1 MKNART
7 VTHYRVLEELGGGGM
22 GVVYKAEDTSLGR
35 FVALKFLPE
44 GISRDL
50 QALERFQRE
59 ARSASALNH
68 PNICTIYEIGWH
80 EGQPF
85 LAMEFL
91 DGETLKRRIAGR
103 PLPIDEILGLG
114 IQVAEALDAAHAQGI
129 IHRDVKSA
137 NIIVTKRGVAKVL
150 DFGLAKLAPPVRAG
164 EEARTATRTAGIDGS
179 LLTSPG
185 TTVGTVAYMS
195 PEQALAQDLDAR
207 SDLFSFGVV
216 LYEMAAGILPFGG
229 ASAAAIFD
237 AILNKAP
244 VAPVRINPDLPVE
257 LENIIAKVL
266 QKDRGLRYQSASDMR
281 ADLQR
286 LKRDRESARPAVA
299 AGEARGAM
307 PALRVRRGPA
317 PWAIAALLAVALGVT
332 GYLLWQRPRPKAAP
346 PAGKIMMA
354 VLPFENL
361 SGDPEQEYFGDGL
374 TEEMISRLGNMQP
387 ERLGVIARTSSMRY
401 KGSQKPLAEI
411 AHELGVSY
419 LIEGSV
425 RRAAGQVRITA
436 QLIQVSDQTHLWAE
450 NYEKPVEDVFAVQ
463 SEVAD
468 KVAASLAVKL
478 LAGRQRALARPATT
492 DPEAHE
498 AYLRGRFHWEK
509 RTKEGLEKAVEYFK
523 QAVALD
529 PGYALAHAG
538 LADSYAV
545 MPWFAYVQ
553 PREAYPLARA
563 AALKALEIED
573 TLAEAHASLGY
584 IQHMDWNWAEAAREF
599 QRALDLKPG
608 YAVAHHWYSGYLA
621 DIGRFDEAIAE
632 GLRAQELDPYSLI
645 INRDL
650 GSAFYFARRYEE
662 AVRQYRK
669 ALELDPDFA
678 PARAFLG
685 LTYTL
690 LGDHQRAIAEGLAAA
705 RLSGNDPGRLA
716 ALGRIYAAAGRKKE
730 AESVLVQL
738 EQLSK
743 TAFVSDFNVA
753 LVYVVL
759 GDKERALGLLGTA
772 LEARD
777 PEMVRLRRDPFLDT
791 LREDRRFQ
799 DLMRRMKFPE

>member
-1 MKNART
+1 
-7 VTHYRVLEELGGGGM
+7 M
-22 GVVYKAEDTSLGR
+22 GVVFKAEDTSLGR

-44 GISRDL
+44 GISGDR

-59 ARSASALNH
+59 AKSASALNH
-68 PNICTIYEIGWH
+68 PNICTIYEIGRH
-80 EGQPF
+80 DGQPF

-91 DGETLKRRIAGR
+91 DGETLRRRITGG

-114 IQVAEALDAAHAQGI
+114 IQIAEALEAAHARGI

-137 NIIVTKRGVAKVL
+137 NIFVTKRGGAKIL
-150 DFGLAKLAPPVRAG
+150 DFGLAKLAPPRRAG
-164 EEARTATRTAGIDGS
+164 EGVETATRTAGFDES

-185 TTVGTVAYMS
+185 TTVGTFAYMS
-195 PEQALAQDLDAR
+195 PEQALAQELDAR

-216 LYEMAAGILPFGG
+216 LYEMATGVLPFGG
-229 ASAAAIFD
+229 ATSAAIFD

-244 VAPVRINPDLPVE
+244 AAPVRINPDLPVQ
-257 LENIIAKVL
+257 LENIIDKAL

-286 LKRDRESARPAVA
+286 LKRDRESARPAAA
-299 AGEARGAM
+299 AGEARETIAE
-307 PALRVRRGPA
+307 PRRRRGPA
-317 PWAIAALLAVALGVT
+317 TWAMGALVVAALGVA
-332 GYLLWQRPRPKAAP
+332 GYLLWPRPRPKATP

-361 SGDPEQEYFGDGL
+361 SGDPEQEYFSDGL

-401 KGSQKPLAEI
+401 KGSQKPIDEI
-411 AHELGVSY
+411 ARELGVSY

-478 LAGRQRALARPATT
+478 LAGRQGNLAQPATT

-498 AYLRGRFHWEK
+498 AYLRGRFHLEK
-509 RTKEGLEKAVEYFK
+509 RTKEGLEKAVGYFK
-523 QAVALD
+523 QAIALD
-529 PGYALAHAG
+529 PGYALAYTG
-538 LADSYAV
+538 LADSYLV

-563 AALKALEIED
+563 AALKALKIDD

-584 IQHMDWNWAEAAREF
+584 SQHLDWNWAEAAREF
-599 QRALDLKPG
+599 QRALNLNPG

-645 INRDL
+645 IVRDL

-662 AVRQYRK
+662 AVKQYRK

-678 PARAFLG
+678 PSRAFLG
-685 LTYTL
+685 MAYSL
-690 LGDHQRAIAEGLAAA
+690 LGDHQRAIAEGLAAV
-705 RLSGNDPGRLA
+705 RLSGDAPGRLA

-730 AESVLVQL
+730 AENVLGQL
-738 EQLSK
+738 AQLSE
-743 TAFVSDFNVA
+743 TAYVSSFDVA
-753 LVYVVL
+753 LIYVLL

-772 LEARD
+772 FEARD
-777 PEMVRLRRDPFLDT
+777 PEMVRLKRDPFLDA
-791 LREDRRFQ
+791 LRADPRFQ

>member
-1 MKNART
+1 LVGRT
-7 VTHYRVLEELGGGGM
+7 VSHYRVLEELGGGGM
-22 GVVYKAEDTSLGR
+22 GVVFKAEDTSLGR

-44 GISRDL
+44 GISGDR

-59 ARSASALNH
+59 AKSASALNH
-68 PNICTIYEIGWH
+68 PNICTIYEIGRH
-80 EGQPF
+80 DGQPF

-91 DGETLKRRIAGR
+91 DGETLRRRITGG

-114 IQVAEALDAAHAQGI
+114 IQIAEALEAAHARGI

-137 NIIVTKRGVAKVL
+137 NIFVTKRGGAKIL
-150 DFGLAKLAPPVRAG
+150 DFGLAKLAPPRRAG
-164 EEARTATRTAGIDGS
+164 EGVETATRTAGFDES

-195 PEQALAQDLDAR
+195 PEQALAQELDAR

-216 LYEMAAGILPFGG
+216 LYEMATGVLPFGG
-229 ASAAAIFD
+229 ATSAAIFD

-244 VAPVRINPDLPVE
+244 AAPVRINPDLPVQ
-257 LENIIAKVL
+257 LENIIDKAL

-286 LKRDRESARPAVA
+286 LKRDRESARPAAA
-299 AGEARGAM
+299 AGEARETIAE
-307 PALRVRRGPA
+307 PRRRRGPA
-317 PWAIAALLAVALGVT
+317 TWAMGALVVAVLGVA
-332 GYLLWQRPRPKAAP
+332 GYLLWPRPRPKATP

-361 SGDPEQEYFGDGL
+361 SGDPEQEYFSDGL

-401 KGSQKPLAEI
+401 KGSQKPIDEI
-411 AHELGVSY
+411 ARELGVSY

-478 LAGRQRALARPATT
+478 LAGRQGNLAQPATT

-498 AYLRGRFHWEK
+498 AYLRGRFHLEK
-509 RTKEGLEKAVEYFK
+509 RTKEGLEKAVGYFK
-523 QAVALD
+523 QAIALD
-529 PGYALAHAG
+529 PGYALAYTG
-538 LADSYAV
+538 LADSYLV

-563 AALKALEIED
+563 AALKALKIDD

-584 IQHMDWNWAEAAREF
+584 SQHLDWNWAEAAREF
-599 QRALDLKPG
+599 QRALNLNPG

-645 INRDL
+645 IVRDL

-662 AVRQYRK
+662 AVKQYRK

-678 PARAFLG
+678 PSRAFLG
-685 LTYTL
+685 MAYSL
-690 LGDHQRAIAEGLAAA
+690 LGDHQRAIAEGLAAV
-705 RLSGNDPGRLA
+705 RLSGDAPGRLA

-730 AESVLVQL
+730 AENVLGQL
-738 EQLSK
+738 AQLSE
-743 TAFVSDFNVA
+743 TAYVSSFDVA
-753 LVYVVL
+753 LIYVLL

-772 LEARD
+772 FEARD
-777 PEMVRLRRDPFLDT
+777 PEMVRLKRDPFLDA
-791 LREDRRFQ
+791 LRADPRFQ

>member
-1 MKNART
+1 LVGRT
-7 VTHYRVLEELGGGGM
+7 VSHYRVLEELGGGGM
-22 GVVYKAEDTSLGR
+22 GVVFKAEDTSLGR

-44 GISRDL
+44 GISGDR

-59 ARSASALNH
+59 AKSASALNH
-68 PNICTIYEIGWH
+68 PNICTIYEIGRH
-80 EGQPF
+80 DGQPF

-91 DGETLKRRIAGR
+91 DGETLRRRITGG

-114 IQVAEALDAAHAQGI
+114 IQIAEALEAAHARGI

-137 NIIVTKRGVAKVL
+137 NIFVTKRGGAKIL
-150 DFGLAKLAPPVRAG
+150 DFGLAKLAPPRRAG
-164 EEARTATRTAGIDGS
+164 EGVETATRTAGFDES

-195 PEQALAQDLDAR
+195 PEQALAQELDAR

-216 LYEMAAGILPFGG
+216 LYEMATGVLPFGG
-229 ASAAAIFD
+229 ATSAAIFD

-244 VAPVRINPDLPVE
+244 AAPVRINPDLPVQ
-257 LENIIAKVL
+257 LENIIDKAL

-286 LKRDRESARPAVA
+286 LKRDRESARPAAA
-299 AGEARGAM
+299 AGEARETIAE
-307 PALRVRRGPA
+307 PRRRRGPA
-317 PWAIAALLAVALGVT
+317 TWAMGALVVAALGVA
-332 GYLLWQRPRPKAAP
+332 GYLLWPRPRPKATP

-361 SGDPEQEYFGDGL
+361 SGDPEQEYFSDGL

-401 KGSQKPLAEI
+401 KGSQKPIDEI
-411 AHELGVSY
+411 ARELGVSY

-478 LAGRQRALARPATT
+478 LAGRQGNLAQPATT

-498 AYLRGRFHWEK
+498 AYLRGRFHLEK
-509 RTKEGLEKAVEYFK
+509 RTKEGLEKAVGYFK
-523 QAVALD
+523 QAIALD
-529 PGYALAHAG
+529 PGYALAYTG
-538 LADSYAV
+538 LADSYLV

-563 AALKALEIED
+563 AALKALKIDD

-584 IQHMDWNWAEAAREF
+584 SQHLDWNWAEAAREF
-599 QRALDLKPG
+599 QRALNLNPG

-645 INRDL
+645 IVRDL

-662 AVRQYRK
+662 AVKQYRK

-678 PARAFLG
+678 PSRAFLG
-685 LTYTL
+685 MAYSL
-690 LGDHQRAIAEGLAAA
+690 LGDHQRAIAEGLAAV
-705 RLSGNDPGRLA
+705 RLSGDAPGRLA

-730 AESVLVQL
+730 AENVLGQL
-738 EQLSK
+738 AQLSE
-743 TAFVSDFNVA
+743 TAYVSSFDVA
-753 LVYVVL
+753 LIYVLL

-772 LEARD
+772 FEARD
-777 PEMVRLRRDPFLDT
+777 PEMVRLKRDPFLDA
-791 LREDRRFQ
+791 LRADPRFQ

>member
-1 MKNART
+1 VIGRT
-7 VTHYRVLEELGGGGM
+7 VSHYRILGALGGGGM

-44 GISRDL
+44 GISRDR
-50 QALERFQRE
+50 QGLERFQRE

-68 PNICTIYEIGWH
+68 PNICTIYEIDQH
-80 EGQPF
+80 DGQPF

-91 DGETLKRRIAGR
+91 DGETLKQRIACR
-103 PLPIDEILGLG
+103 PLPIDEILSLG
-114 IQVAEALDAAHAQGI
+114 IQIAEALEAARAQGI

-137 NIIVTKRGVAKVL
+137 NIFVTKRGVAKVL
-150 DFGLAKLAPPVRAG
+150 DFGLAKLSRAGGAG
-164 EEARTATRTAGIDGS
+164 EEVWAATRTAGIDES

-195 PEQALAQDLDAR
+195 PEQALAQELDAR

-216 LYEMAAGILPFGG
+216 LYEMATGVLPFGG
-229 ASAAAIFD
+229 ASSAAIIN

-244 VAPVRINPDLPVE
+244 AAPVRINPDLSVE
-257 LENIIAKVL
+257 LENIINKAL
-266 QKDRGLRYQSASDMR
+266 QKDRDLRYQSASDMR

-286 LKRDRESARPAVA
+286 LKRDRESARSAVA
-299 AGEARGAM
+299 AGEALGAM
-307 PALRVRRGPA
+307 PALRGRRGPA
-317 PWAIAALLAVALGVT
+317 PWAIATLLVVALGVA
-332 GYLLWQRPRPKAAP
+332 GYWLWQRAKPAAKP

-361 SGDPEQEYFGDGL
+361 SGDPEQEYFSDGL

-401 KGSQKPLAEI
+401 KGTKKPLDEI
-411 AHELGVSY
+411 ARELGVSY

-450 NYEKPVEDVFAVQ
+450 SYEKPVSDVFAVQ

-478 LAGRQRALARPATT
+478 LAGRQGNLARPATT

-498 AYLRGRFHWEK
+498 AYLRGRFHWAK

-523 QAVALD
+523 RAIALD
-529 PGYALAHAG
+529 PGYALAYAG
-538 LADSYAV
+538 LADSYVV

-553 PREAYPLARA
+553 PREAYPLART

-584 IQHMDWNWAEAAREF
+584 IQHLDWNWAEAAREF
-599 QRALDLKPG
+599 QRALDLNPG
-608 YAVAHHWYSGYLA
+608 YAVAHHWYSAYLA

-645 INRDL
+645 IVRDL

-662 AVRQYRK
+662 AVKQYRK

-685 LTYTL
+685 MAYTL
-690 LGDHQRAIAEGLAAA
+690 LGDHQRAIAEGLAAV
-705 RLSGNDPGRLA
+705 RLSGNAPGRLA

-730 AESVLVQL
+730 AESILGQL

-743 TAFVSDFNVA
+743 TAYVSSFDVA
-753 LVYVVL
+753 LIYVLL
-759 GDKERALGLLGTA
+759 GNKERALGLLETA
-772 LEARD
+772 FEARD
-777 PEMVRLRRDPFLDT
+777 PEMVRLKRDPFLDT
-791 LREDRRFQ
+791 LRADRRFQ
-799 DLMRRMKFPE
+799 DLMRRMKLPE